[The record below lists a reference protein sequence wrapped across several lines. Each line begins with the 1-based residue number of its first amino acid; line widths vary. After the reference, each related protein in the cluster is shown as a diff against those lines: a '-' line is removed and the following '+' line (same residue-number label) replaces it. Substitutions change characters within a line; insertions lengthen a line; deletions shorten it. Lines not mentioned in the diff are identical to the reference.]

1 MKNKRKTLL
10 VALIVAIILLSSL
23 SVVFADDVLGT
34 TVSIEQSA
42 THLNQG
48 DMVNFNIRVNI
59 PEGED
64 SISATTGYITFDS
77 NFFSDYEV
85 SDGMTKGQ
93 NGSFTSTKILSE
105 SGIVGTIKL
114 KIAQNAT
121 GSSEVNFRNVIAS
134 DGVGRTAAYNNDFT
148 VTVINTDPDPQPS
161 GDEEW
166 LDLSNSEIRLV
177 KELHTS
183 YLTNHLIVT
192 DVNPTEAAGH
202 EIWAH
207 VSKDNDFD
215 IDSVPATITTD
226 STYSAFPAFQR
237 VGVEDTGRLL
247 VGGDANELFAADSDF
262 YVTIFERKVQDG
274 GLVEQR
280 VLIEGTKI
288 TKPAENQL
296 GDRVNYRF
304 YDESNENGSNAVV
317 RETTSINQKSIKLV
331 IGKITDETLIDKI
344 RDKKQDGYREL
355 LEYVKTN
362 PNKDITFDGA
372 FDYTQRS
379 GDPLGGGSNAWDRTL
394 TTNRIG
400 VKDKNYYYVYSLIT
414 NVNGTYRSFE
424 DVDIYECK
432 NTADGLQLTPVGDK
446 YIEPT
451 PVPPTPVIDNTQAP
465 VELPQTGEVI
475 FIETVIVLLAV
486 GGIVTFV
493 LFMRNREV
501 D

>member
-10 VALIVAIILLSSL
+10 VALIVAIILLGNL
-23 SVVFADDVLGT
+23 SMVFADDVLGT
-34 TVSIEQSA
+34 TVDIQQSA
-42 THLNQG
+42 TELNQG

-59 PEGED
+59 PDGED
-64 SISATTGYITFDS
+64 SISATDGYITYDP

-85 SDGMTKGQ
+85 SDGMTKGV
-93 NGSFTSTKILSE
+93 NGQFTSTKILSE

-121 GSSEVNFRNVIAS
+121 GSSTINFRNVIAS

-148 VTVINTDPDPQPS
+148 VTVINTEPDPDQPS
-161 GDEEW
+161 VDGEW
-166 LDLSNSEIRLV
+166 LDLTNSDIKLV

-183 YLTNHLIVT
+183 YLTNHLVVT
-192 DVNPTEAAGH
+192 DVNPTEAEGH
-202 EIWAH
+202 DVWAY
-207 VSKDNDFD
+207 VSRENDFD
-215 IDSVPATITTD
+215 ITGVPTTITTD
-226 STYSAFPAFQR
+226 STYSNFPAYEK
-237 VGVEDTGRLL
+237 VEVEDTGRLL
-247 VGGDANELFAADSDF
+247 VGGDANELYALKGDF
-262 YVTIFERKVQDG
+262 YVTIFERKVNDG
-274 GLVEQR
+274 GVVENK

-288 TKPAENQL
+288 TKPAENEL

-304 YDESNENGSNAVV
+304 YDESNENGSHAVV
-317 RETTSINQKSIKLV
+317 RETTSINQKSIKLL
-331 IGKITDETLIDKI
+331 IGKITDEALIDKI

-372 FDYTQRS
+372 FDYSLRS

-394 TTNRIG
+394 TTNRLG
-400 VKDKNYYYVYSLIT
+400 VKDRNYYYIHSMIT
-414 NVNGTYRSFE
+414 NVDSTYRNFE

-451 PVPPTPVIDNTQAP
+451 PEPTPVIDNTQAP

-475 FIETVIVLLAV
+475 FIETMIVLLAV

>member
-10 VALIVAIILLSSL
+10 VALIVAIILLSNL
-23 SVVFADDVLGT
+23 SIVFADNVLGT
-34 TVSIEQSA
+34 TVDVQQSA
-42 THLNQG
+42 TELNQG

-64 SISATTGYITFDS
+64 SISATDGYITFDP

-85 SDGMTKGQ
+85 SDGMTKGP
-93 NGSFTSTKILSE
+93 NGQFTSTKILSE

-121 GSSEVNFRNVIAS
+121 GSSTINFRNVIAS
-134 DGVGRTAAYNNDFT
+134 DGAGRTAAYNNDFT
-148 VTVINTDPDPQPS
+148 VTVINTEPAPDQPADD
-161 GDEEW
+161 GEW
-166 LDLSNSEIRLV
+166 LDLSNSEIQLV

-192 DVNPTEAAGH
+192 DVNPTEAENH
-202 EIWAH
+202 DIWAY
-207 VSKDNDFD
+207 VSRDDDFD
-215 IDSVPATITTD
+215 VEGVPSTITSD
-226 STYSAFPAFQR
+226 STYSAFPAYEK
-237 VGVEDTGRLL
+237 VEVEDTGRLL
-247 VGGDANELFAADSDF
+247 VGGDANELYALKGDF
-262 YVTIFERKVQDG
+262 YVTIFERKAQDG
-274 GLVEQR
+274 GLVENK

-288 TKPAENQL
+288 TKPAENEL

-317 RETTSINQKSIKLV
+317 RETTSINQKSITLI
-331 IGKITDETLIDKI
+331 IGKITDEDLIDRI
-344 RDKKQDGYREL
+344 REKDQEAYKEL

-372 FDYTQRS
+372 FDYTLRS

-400 VKDKNYYYVYSLIT
+400 VKDKNYYYVFSMIT
-414 NVNGTYRSFE
+414 NVNSTYRNFE

-432 NTADGLQLTPVGDK
+432 ETEDGLQFTPIGDK

-451 PVPPTPVIDNTQAP
+451 PEPTPEIDNTQAP

-475 FIETVIVLLAV
+475 FIETMIVLLAV
-486 GGIVTFV
+486 GGIVAFV